1 VTTPDSLGVATA
13 HLQAGRLDDA
23 LNAARA
29 VLDDDPANVAAM
41 LLCGQILRR
50 GGKNGDAIGV
60 YNLILTHLPDTA
72 AASGGLGA
80 ALGMLGRYDEA
91 VDALRRAVALE
102 PAYFEAWAFL
112 GEALAQQGKTTEAM
126 DCFERS
132 LEIHPDNAAAVG
144 KRLFFA
150 TFDARYDADRVFR
163 LNRDWGVAME
173 ERVGADILPRQ
184 QSRRDPEGRLRVGY
198 LSDEFYERVTARFIE
213 PVLRAHDHNRFEI
226 FAYSRAGVRD
236 DTTGRMEGAVDN
248 WRIVAGMDDAAIAQR
263 IYADNLDILVIC
275 TSYAAEFRAPLAYR
289 PAPVQVCYSNLVS
302 TTGLSA
308 TDYLITETLTDP
320 PGSDAYYTEHLVRL
334 SNRNIYAPP
343 FGINFPTSPAPIETN
358 GFVTFGSFNNIGK
371 IGAEVVALWSRIL
384 RATLGSRLI
393 MKSVNRFEDPGA
405 VTYFRDMF
413 AQNGI
418 GKDRVALLGGDPDL
432 PTHLSR
438 YEDIDIALDPFPCN
452 GGTTSCEA
460 LWMGA
465 PVVTM
470 AGDTFMGRQGVNYL
484 TKLGLTELIAKNPD
498 AYFTAA
504 TELAANPQRI
514 STLRETL
521 RSRIEARLFDPAAHV
536 AELETAYLEMHR
548 RYVHNAPASAFLV
561 QGDKV
566 EC

>member
-1 VTTPDSLGVATA
+1 
-13 HLQAGRLDDA
+13 
-23 LNAARA
+23 
-29 VLDDDPANVAAM
+29 M
-41 LLCGQILRR
+41 
-50 GGKNGDAIGV
+50 
-60 YNLILTHLPDTA
+60 
-72 AASGGLGA
+72 GA
-80 ALGMLGRYDEA
+80 DQVGT
-91 VDALRRAVALE
+91 LRRAVALE
-102 PAYFEAWAFL
+102 PQYFEAWAFL
-112 GEALAQQGKTTEAM
+112 GEALAQQGKTSEAM

-132 LEIHPDNAAAVG
+132 LKIRPDNAAAIG

-150 TFDARYDADRVFR
+150 TFDSRYDAERVYR

-173 ERVGADILPRQ
+173 ERVGANRLPCQ
-184 QSRRDPEGRLRVGY
+184 KPYHDPEGRLRIGY

-213 PVLRAHDHNRFEI
+213 PVLRAHDHERFEI
-226 FAYSRAGVRD
+226 FAYSRGGVRD
-236 DTTGRMEGAVDN
+236 DTTGRMEGAVDH
-248 WRIVAGMDDAAIAQR
+248 WRNVAGMDDVAIAQR
-263 IYADNLDILVIC
+263 IHANNLDILVIC
-275 TSYAAEFRAPLAYR
+275 TSYAAESRVPLAYR

-302 TTGLSA
+302 TTGLTA

-320 PGSDAYYTEHLVRL
+320 PGSDACYTEHLVRL

-343 FGINFPTSPAPIETN
+343 FGVNFPASPAPIEKN

-371 IGAEVVALWSRIL
+371 IGTDVVALWFRIL
-384 RATLGSRLI
+384 LATPDSRLV

-405 VTYFRDMF
+405 VTYFRGLF
-413 AQNGI
+413 AQSGI
-418 GKDRVALLGGDPDL
+418 GKDRVDLLGGDPDL

-484 TKLGLTELIAKNPD
+484 TKLGLSELIAKSPD
-498 AYFTAA
+498 AYLTAA
-504 TELAANPQRI
+504 TELAAHPQRI
-514 STLRETL
+514 RKLRETL
-521 RSRIEARLFDPAAHV
+521 RARVEARLFDPATHV

-548 RYVHNAPASAFLV
+548 RYVHNVPTSSFSV
-561 QGDKV
+561 QGGKL